1 MLRRAA
7 RACAAKEELLS
18 MLKGIRVVDFTQYLA
33 GPTVTRL
40 MAEMGADVVKVEQAP
55 GGDPSRLLPLR
66 IGERSIYFIQQNRGK
81 KSLCVDFQKPEAA
94 ALLMELAAG
103 ADVVVENYGPGVLE
117 KRGITYESLSK
128 SNPRL
133 VMASIS
139 AFGRTGPLA
148 HKVGF
153 DLIAQAFSGLMSM
166 TGAPDG
172 PPMWVGAAIA
182 DVQSGVHA
190 FGAIG
195 YALFH
200 RERTGRGQ
208 HIDVSMVDALY
219 HSHEGNVQAFA
230 NSGGQL
236 EPTRHGAVHAWVG
249 PMGVY
254 KAAQG
259 WIVILVLERQ
269 WESFCRALGQ
279 PNLVADPRFA
289 TGAARGQNR
298 AELTAII
305 ERWLASQKT
314 DDAALAVFE
323 QHRVAAAP
331 VLSVKDTVSH
341 PYFAARDMVRRVPD
355 PVLGEVTIPGFPF
368 KFGAISEL
376 PDLRAPLLG
385 QHNAEVLRERLGLD
399 AGRIAELTKSGV
411 LVSGSA

>member
-1 MLRRAA
+1 M
-7 RACAAKEELLS
+7 S

-81 KSLCVDFQKPEAA
+81 KSLCVDFQKPGGA
-94 ALLMELAAG
+94 ALLADLAAG

-117 KRGITYESLSK
+117 KRGISYESLSK
-128 SNPRL
+128 RNPRL

-172 PPMWVGAAIA
+172 PPMWVGAGIG

-279 PNLVADPRFA
+279 PELVSDPRFA

-305 ERWLASQKT
+305 ERWLARQKT
-314 DDAALAVFE
+314 DEAALAVFE

-341 PYFAARDMVRRVPD
+341 PYFKARDMVRRVPD

-368 KFGAISEL
+368 KFGAIPEL

-385 QHNAEVLRERLGLD
+385 EHNAEVLRERLGLD

>member
-1 MLRRAA
+1 M
-7 RACAAKEELLS
+7 S
-18 MLKGIRVVDFTQYLA
+18 MLTGIRVVDFTQYLA

-66 IGERSIYFIQQNRGK
+66 IRDRSLYYIQQNRGK
-81 KSLCVDFQKPEAA
+81 KSVCVDFAKPEAT
-94 ALLMELAAG
+94 ALLVELAAG

-117 KRGITYESLSK
+117 KRGLDYASLVK
-128 SNPRL
+128 RNPRL
-133 VMASIS
+133 IMASIS

-166 TGAPDG
+166 TGDPNG
-172 PPMWVGAAIA
+172 PPSWVGLAIA

-190 FGAIG
+190 FGAVG

-200 RERTGRGQ
+200 RERTGQGQ

-219 HSHEGNVQAFA
+219 HCHEGNVQFYA
-230 NSGGQL
+230 NSDGAIQ
-236 EPTRHGAVHAWVG
+236 PTRHGSQHGLVG

-259 WIVILVLERQ
+259 WIVLLVLERQ

-279 PNLVADPRFA
+279 PGLATDSRFA
-289 TGAARGQNR
+289 TGALRGQNK

-305 ERWLASQKT
+305 EAWLARQAS

-341 PYFAARDMVRRVPD
+341 PYYAARDMVRRVPD

-368 KFGAISEL
+368 KFGAIPEL
-376 PDLRAPLLG
+376 PELRAPLLG
-385 QHNAEVLRERLGLD
+385 EHNAQVLRERLGLD
-399 AGRIAELTKSGV
+399 PARIAALSASGV
-411 LVSGSA
+411 LVTGTT

>member
-1 MLRRAA
+1 M
-7 RACAAKEELLS
+7 S
-18 MLKGIRVVDFTQYLA
+18 MLSGIRVVDFTQYLA

-66 IGERSIYFIQQNRGK
+66 VGERSIYFIQQNRGK
-81 KSLCVDFQKPEAA
+81 KSLCVDFAKPEGAK
-94 ALLMELAAG
+94 LLQELAAG

-117 KRGITYESLSK
+117 KRGISYPELVK
-128 SNPRL
+128 RNPRL
-133 VMASIS
+133 IMASIS

-166 TGAPDG
+166 TGEPG
-172 PPMWVGAAIA
+172 RPPMWVGAAIA

-219 HSHEGNVQAFA
+219 HCHEGNVQAFA
-230 NSGGQL
+230 NSGGAL
-236 EPTRHGAVHAWVG
+236 EPSRHGAQHAWVG

-259 WIVILVLERQ
+259 WIVLLVLERQ
-269 WESFCRALGQ
+269 WESFCRALGR
-279 PNLVADPRFA
+279 PELATDPRFA
-289 TGAARGQNR
+289 TGAARGQNK

-305 ERWLASQKT
+305 EDWLARQPS
-314 DDAALAVFE
+314 DEAALAVFE

-331 VLSVKDTVSH
+331 VLSVRDTVSH
-341 PYFAARDMVRRVPD
+341 PYFTAREMVRKVPD

-368 KFGAISEL
+368 KFGEIPEL

-385 QHNAEVLRERLGLD
+385 EHNALVLRERLGLD
-399 AGRIAELTKSGV
+399 AARIEALAKSGV
-411 LVSGSA
+411 LVSGPS

>member
-1 MLRRAA
+1 
-7 RACAAKEELLS
+7 

-94 ALLMELAAG
+94 ALLLELAAG

-117 KRGITYESLSK
+117 KRGISYESLSK
-128 SNPRL
+128 RNPRL

-200 RERTGRGQ
+200 RERSGRGQ

-236 EPTRHGAVHAWVG
+236 DPIRHGAVHAWVG

-279 PNLVADPRFA
+279 PELAADPRFA

-314 DDAALAVFE
+314 DEAALSVFE

-331 VLSVKDTVSH
+331 VLSVRDTVSH

-368 KFGAISEL
+368 KFGAIPEL

-385 QHNAEVLRERLGLD
+385 EHNAEVLRERLGID
-399 AGRIAELTKSGV
+399 AGRIAALTERGV
-411 LVSGSA
+411 LVSGSS

>member
-1 MLRRAA
+1 M
-7 RACAAKEELLS
+7 S
-18 MLKGIRVVDFTQYLA
+18 MLSGIRVVDFTQYLA

-81 KSLCVDFQKPEAA
+81 KSVCLDFAKPEAA
-94 ALLMELAAG
+94 PLMQDLAAG

-117 KRGITYESLSK
+117 KRGISYAALSK
-128 SNPRL
+128 RNPKL

-166 TGAPDG
+166 TGEPG
-172 PPMWVGAAIA
+172 RPPMWVGAAIA

-219 HSHEGNVQAFA
+219 HCHEGNVQAFA

-236 EPTRHGAVHAWVG
+236 EPSRHGAQHAWVG

-259 WIVILVLERQ
+259 WIVLLVLERQ
-269 WESFCRALGQ
+269 WEGFCRALGR
-279 PNLVADPRFA
+279 PELATDPRFA
-289 TGAARGQNR
+289 TGAARGQNKV
-298 AELTAII
+298 ELTAII
-305 ERWLASQKT
+305 EAWLAAQGT
-314 DDAALAVFE
+314 DEAALAIFE

-331 VLSVKDTVSH
+331 VLTVRDTVDH
-341 PYFAARDMVRRVPD
+341 PYFKAREMVRSVPD
-355 PVLGEVTIPGFPF
+355 PVLGQVTIPGFPF
-368 KFGAISEL
+368 KFGEIAEL

-385 QHNAEVLRERLGLD
+385 EHNVAVLRDRLGLD
-399 AGRIAELTKSGV
+399 SGRIDALTRSGV
-411 LVSGSA
+411 LVSGNY

>member
-1 MLRRAA
+1 
-7 RACAAKEELLS
+7 
-18 MLKGIRVVDFTQYLA
+18 MLKGIKVVDFTQYLA

-66 IGERSIYFIQQNRGK
+66 IGERSLYYIQQNRGK
-81 KSLCVDFQKPEAA
+81 KSLCVDFAKPEAP
-94 ALLMELAAG
+94 ALLVDLAAG

-117 KRGITYESLSK
+117 KRGIGYESLSK
-128 SNPRL
+128 RNPRL
-133 VMASIS
+133 IMASIS

-166 TGAPDG
+166 TGEPDR
-172 PPMWVGAAIA
+172 PPMWVGLAIA

-219 HSHEGNVQAFA
+219 HCHEGNVQFFA
-230 NSGGQL
+230 NSGGAV
-236 EPTRHGAVHAWVG
+236 EPTRHGAQHGMAG

-259 WIVILVLERQ
+259 WIVILVLDRQ
-269 WESFCRALGQ
+269 WESFCRAIGQ
-279 PNLVADPRFA
+279 PELASDSRFT
-289 TGAARGQNR
+289 TGALRGQHK
-298 AELTAII
+298 AELAAII

-314 DDAALAVFE
+314 DDAALAIFE

-341 PYFAARDMVRRVPD
+341 PYFIARDMIRRVPD

-368 KFGAISEL
+368 KFGAIPEL

-385 QHNAEVLRERLGLD
+385 EHNAEVLRERLGLD
-399 AGRIAELTKSGV
+399 AARIAELAKSGV
-411 LVSGSA
+411 LVSGKA

>member
-1 MLRRAA
+1 M
-7 RACAAKEELLS
+7 S
-18 MLKGIRVVDFTQYLA
+18 MLSGIRVVDFTQYLA

-55 GGDPSRLLPLR
+55 GGDPARLLPLR
-66 IGERSIYFIQQNRGK
+66 IGERSIYYIQQNRGK
-81 KSLCVDFQKPEAA
+81 KSLCVDFAKPEAA
-94 ALLMELAAG
+94 KLLQDLAAG

-117 KRGITYESLSK
+117 KRGISYPELSK
-128 SNPRL
+128 RNKKL
-133 VMASIS
+133 IMASIS

-166 TGAPDG
+166 TGEPG
-172 PPMWVGAAIA
+172 RPPMWVGAAIA

-200 RERTGRGQ
+200 RERTGQGQ

-219 HSHEGNVQAFA
+219 HCHEGNVQAFA
-230 NSGGQL
+230 NSNGQVD
-236 EPTRHGAVHAWVG
+236 PSRHGAQHAWVG

-259 WIVILVLERQ
+259 WIVLLVLERQ
-269 WESFCRALGQ
+269 WENFCKALGR
-279 PNLVADPRFA
+279 PELVSDPRFA
-289 TGAARGQNR
+289 TGAARGTNKE
-298 AELTAII
+298 ALTAII
-305 ERWLASQKT
+305 EDWLARQGT
-314 DDAALAVFE
+314 DDKALAVFE
-323 QHRVAAAP
+323 EYRVAAAP
-331 VLSVKDTVSH
+331 VLSVRDTVTH
-341 PYFAARDMVRRVPD
+341 PYFQAREMVRRVPD

-368 KFGAISEL
+368 KFSAIPEL

-385 QHNAEVLRERLGLD
+385 EHNAEVLRDRLGLD
-399 AGRIAELTKSGV
+399 PARIDALAKSGV
-411 LVSGSA
+411 LVRGDS

>member
-1 MLRRAA
+1 M
-7 RACAAKEELLS
+7 S
-18 MLKGIRVVDFTQYLA
+18 MLAGIRVVDFTQYLA

-66 IGERSIYFIQQNRGK
+66 KGERSLYFVQQNRGK
-81 KSLCVDFQKPEAA
+81 KSLCVDFAKPEGAE
-94 ALLMELAAG
+94 LLVELAAG

-117 KRGITYESLSK
+117 KRGISYESLSRR
-128 SNPRL
+128 NPRL
-133 VMASIS
+133 IMASIS

-166 TGAPDG
+166 TGDPAG
-172 PPMWVGAAIA
+172 PPMWVGLAIA

-200 RERTGRGQ
+200 RERTGQGQ

-219 HSHEGNVQAFA
+219 HCHEGNVQFYA
-230 NSGGQL
+230 NSDGSL
-236 EPTRHGAVHAWVG
+236 EPTRHGGQHGMAG

-259 WIVILVLERQ
+259 WIVLLVLDRQ
-269 WESFCRALGQ
+269 WESFCRAIER
-279 PNLVADPRFA
+279 PDLVHDPRFA
-289 TGAARGQNR
+289 TGAARGANKL
-298 AELTAII
+298 ELTAII
-305 ERWLASQKT
+305 ERWLAAQGS
-314 DDAALAVFE
+314 DEAALAVFE
-323 QHRVAAAP
+323 KHRVAAAP
-331 VLSVKDTVSH
+331 VLSVKDTVTH
-341 PYFAARDMVRRVPD
+341 PYFTAREMVRRVPD
-355 PVLGEVTIPGFPF
+355 PVAGPVTIPGFPF
-368 KFGAISEL
+368 KFSAIPRL

-385 QHNAEVLRERLGLD
+385 EHNAEVLRERLGLD
-399 AGRIAELTKSGV
+399 PGRIAALAAQGV
-411 LVSGSA
+411 LVSGNS

>member
-1 MLRRAA
+1 M
-7 RACAAKEELLS
+7 S
-18 MLKGIRVVDFTQYLA
+18 MLQGIRVVDFTQYLA

-55 GGDPSRLLPLR
+55 GGDPARLLPLR
-66 IGERSIYFIQQNRGK
+66 IGERSLYYIQQNRGK
-81 KSLCVDFQKPEAA
+81 KSVCIDFAKPEAT
-94 ALLMELAAG
+94 ALLSELAAG

-117 KRGITYESLSK
+117 KRGLDYASLARR
-128 SNPRL
+128 NPRL

-139 AFGRTGPLA
+139 AFGRTGPLS

-166 TGAPDG
+166 TGDPEG
-172 PPMWVGAAIA
+172 PPSWVGLGIA

-190 FGAIG
+190 FAAVG

-200 RERTGRGQ
+200 RERSGRGQ

-219 HSHEGNVQAFA
+219 HCHEGNVQFYA
-230 NSGGQL
+230 NSGGAI
-236 EPTRHGAVHAWVG
+236 EPTRHGAQHGLVG

-254 KAAQG
+254 KAPQG
-259 WIVILVLERQ
+259 WIVLLVLERQ

-279 PNLVADPRFA
+279 PELSSDSRFA
-289 TGAARGQNR
+289 TGALRGQNKV
-298 AELTAII
+298 ELTAII
-305 ERWLASQKT
+305 EAWLARQPS
-314 DDAALAVFE
+314 DDAALAIFE

-331 VLSVKDTVSH
+331 VLSVKETVSH
-341 PYFAARDMVRRVPD
+341 PYFSARDMVRRVPD

-368 KFGAISEL
+368 KFGAIPEL

-385 QHNAEVLRERLGLD
+385 EHNAEVLRERLGLD
-399 AGRIAELTKSGV
+399 AARIAELAASGV
-411 LVSGSA
+411 LVRGTS

>member
-1 MLRRAA
+1 
-7 RACAAKEELLS
+7 LS
-18 MLKGIRVVDFTQYLA
+18 MLQGVRVVDFTQYLA

-66 IGERSIYFIQQNRGK
+66 IGERSLYYIQQNRGK
-81 KSLCVDFQKPEAA
+81 KSVCVDFAKPEAA
-94 ALLMELAAG
+94 ALLADLAAS

-117 KRGITYESLSK
+117 KRGLDYASLVK
-128 SNPRL
+128 RNPRL

-148 HKVGF
+148 NKVGF

-172 PPMWVGAAIA
+172 PPMWVGLAIA

-190 FGAIG
+190 FAAVG
-195 YALFH
+195 YALYH

-219 HSHEGNVQAFA
+219 HCHEGNVQFYA
-230 NSGGQL
+230 NSGGAV
-236 EPTRHGAVHAWVG
+236 EPTRHGAQHGMVG
-249 PMGVY
+249 PMGAY

-269 WESFCRALGQ
+269 WPSFCRALER
-279 PNLVADPRFA
+279 PELEADPRFA
-289 TGAARGQNR
+289 TGALRGQNR
-298 AELTAII
+298 KELTAII
-305 ERWLASQKT
+305 EAWLARQGS

-341 PYFAARDMVRRVPD
+341 PYFAARGMIRRVPD

-368 KFGAISEL
+368 KFGAIPEL

-385 QHNAEVLRERLGLD
+385 EHNAEVLRDRLGLD
-399 AGRIAELTKSGV
+399 DARIAALAAQGV
-411 LVSGSA
+411 LVAGDS

>member
-1 MLRRAA
+1 
-7 RACAAKEELLS
+7 
-18 MLKGIRVVDFTQYLA
+18 
-33 GPTVTRL
+33 
-40 MAEMGADVVKVEQAP
+40 
-55 GGDPSRLLPLR
+55 
-66 IGERSIYFIQQNRGK
+66 QQNRGK
-81 KSLCVDFQKPEAA
+81 KSLCVDFAKPEGAK
-94 ALLMELAAG
+94 LLQELAAG

-117 KRGITYESLSK
+117 KRGISYPELVK
-128 SNPRL
+128 RNPRL
-133 VMASIS
+133 IMASIS

-166 TGAPDG
+166 TGEPG
-172 PPMWVGAAIA
+172 RPPMWVGAAIA

-219 HSHEGNVQAFA
+219 HCHEGNVQAFA
-230 NSGGQL
+230 NSGGAL
-236 EPTRHGAVHAWVG
+236 EPSRHGAQHAWVG

-259 WIVILVLERQ
+259 WIVLLVLERQ
-269 WESFCRALGQ
+269 WESFCRALGR
-279 PNLVADPRFA
+279 PELATDPRFA
-289 TGAARGQNR
+289 TGAARGQNK

-305 ERWLASQKT
+305 EDWLARQPS
-314 DDAALAVFE
+314 DEAALAVFE

-331 VLSVKDTVSH
+331 VLSVRDTVSH
-341 PYFAARDMVRRVPD
+341 PYFTAREMVRKVPD

-368 KFGAISEL
+368 KFGEIREL

-385 QHNAEVLRERLGLD
+385 EHNALVLRERLGLD
-399 AGRIAELTKSGV
+399 AARIEALAKSGV
-411 LVSGSA
+411 LVSGPS

>member
-1 MLRRAA
+1 MLR
-7 RACAAKEELLS
+7 
-18 MLKGIRVVDFTQYLA
+18 GIRVVDFTQYLA

-66 IGERSIYFIQQNRGK
+66 VGERSIYYIQQNRGK
-81 KSLCVDFQKPEAA
+81 KSLCVDFAKPEAT
-94 ALLMELAAG
+94 ALLADLAAS

-117 KRGITYESLSK
+117 KRGLDYASLSK
-128 SNPRL
+128 RNPRL
-133 VMASIS
+133 IMASIS
-139 AFGRTGPLA
+139 AFGRSGPLS

-166 TGAPDG
+166 TGEPDG
-172 PPMWVGAAIA
+172 PPTWVGLAIA

-190 FGAIG
+190 FAALG

-219 HSHEGNVQAFA
+219 HCHEGNVQAYA
-230 NSGGQL
+230 NSGGVV
-236 EPTRHGAVHAWVG
+236 EPMRHGARHRMIG
-249 PMGVY
+249 PMGAY

-259 WIVILVLERQ
+259 WIVILVLDRQ

-279 PNLVADPRFA
+279 PELATDPRFA
-289 TGAARGQNR
+289 TGILRGESQNGP
-298 AELTAII
+298 ELTAII
-305 ERWLASQKT
+305 ETWLAKQGS
-314 DDAALAVFE
+314 DEAALAALE
-323 QHRVAAAP
+323 QHRIAAAP
-331 VLSVKDTVSH
+331 VLSVKETVEH
-341 PYFAARDMVRRVPD
+341 PYFAARQMVRRVPD

-368 KFGAISEL
+368 KFGALPEL

-385 QHNAEVLRERLGLD
+385 EHNAEVLRERLGMD
-399 AGRIAELTKSGV
+399 DTRIAALERGGV
-411 LVSGSA
+411 LVRGAS